1 MTGRDVA
8 IAALLGAQEFGFA
21 TAPLIALGCK
31 MLRVCNLDTCPFGVA
46 TQNEKNRARFPG
58 KPEFVENFMRY
69 IAQNLREIMA
79 RLGVR
84 SVEEMCGRTDLL
96 FVREDVNSERAGM
109 LDLGRILNSEQ
120 RAGSREQL
128 AGDSCSGEKSELGES
143 CLNNDESAGKSP
155 ELEASVLNEQELKN
169 TLDVRELL
177 PWFERVCREKKLLG

>member
-1 MTGRDVA
+1 
-8 IAALLGAQEFGFA
+8 
-21 TAPLIALGCK
+21 
-31 MLRVCNLDTCPFGVA
+31 
-46 TQNEKNRARFPG
+46 
-58 KPEFVENFMRY
+58 
-69 IAQNLREIMA
+69 MA